1 MIEPTRLVEAQVSDA
16 SRLLASAFIDDP
28 GTAIVEPDPAR
39 RWESNRILFELDI
52 SSTLGSVWASVDDRR
67 LVGVAIWLAPASIS
81 EAFHD
86 AILSDARSIV
96 GDATMDRWLT
106 MLTDFERLREEA
118 IDSPHWFLALLGVD
132 PEAQG
137 RGIGAALLKVG
148 HDAADRDGR
157 PCFLETFT
165 EPNVAWYQ
173 RHGYRLIRSTTIASG
188 VPIHAM
194 ARKPW
199 DQG

>member
-1 MIEPTRLVEAQVSDA
+1 
-16 SRLLASAFIDDP
+16 
-28 GTAIVEPDPAR
+28 
-39 RWESNRILFELDI
+39 
-52 SSTLGSVWASVDDRR
+52 
-67 LVGVAIWLAPASIS
+67 
-81 EAFHD
+81 
-86 AILSDARSIV
+86 
-96 GDATMDRWLT
+96 

-132 PEAQG
+132 PVAQG
-137 RGIGAALLKVG
+137 RGVGAALLQVG

-165 EPNVAWYQ
+165 ELNVGYYE
-173 RHGYRLIRSTTIASG
+173 RRGYRLIRSTTIGDG

-194 ARKPW
+194 TRQPR